1 MSRHAFAAM
10 SSRSKPVTEKPQLSF
25 WQIWNMSFG
34 FLGIQFGWGL
44 QMANMS
50 SIYQF
55 LGADEK
61 DIPILW
67 LAAPLTGLI
76 VQPIVGYYSD
86 RTWTR
91 LGRRR
96 PYFLTGALLAS
107 LALIAMPN
115 SPTLWVA
122 AGLLWILD
130 ASVNVSMEPF
140 RAFVGDML
148 PKKQRKSGFAM
159 QSLLIGFGAVLS
171 SALPFILTNGFGVSR
186 EATVE
191 SPIPPAVKLA
201 FYIGAGVFIVA
212 VLVTIISTREYP
224 PEDMEEFQRMKRA
237 NAGVGHAFREIVRGI
252 GMMPTAMKQL
262 SVVQF
267 FTWLALFS
275 MWIYFVPAVGKGV
288 FGGMP
293 LGLHDDAS
301 KELIEREA
309 RWLAPAAALARSYET
324 RKNELAQEASAV
336 RPERPWY
343 GALMVMFG
351 LSPADPD
358 PGERIDAAM
367 LGILIRGVA
376 ASNTAPT
383 DQEAESPMVRR
394 FALALAT
401 RQVVAADAPGIPE
414 AAADMQAALA
424 SARLYQEGTAWGG
437 VCFSA
442 YNLIAFGF
450 SFVLLAMSRFLPAK
464 RIHLVC
470 LSIGAVGLISAY
482 FVKQPAMLLLSMT
495 GVGVAWA
502 SILSMPYAMLAN
514 VIPGHQMGFYMG
526 VFNFFIVLPQILA
539 AVVLGKLVDS
549 MLGGDAMKAVLMG
562 GVSMAIA
569 SAATLIVGDESES
582 ES

>member
-1 MSRHAFAAM
+1 M
-10 SSRSKPVTEKPQLSF
+10 TEKPRLSF

-76 VQPIVGYYSD
+76 VQPIIGYYSD
-86 RTWTR
+86 RTWTG

-96 PYFLTGALLAS
+96 PYFLTGAILAS

-115 SPTLWVA
+115 SPSLWVA

-130 ASVNVSMEPF
+130 ASVNISMEPF

-148 PKKQRKSGFAM
+148 PKEQRKSGFAM
-159 QSLLIGFGAVLS
+159 QSLLIGLGAVLS
-171 SALPFILTNGFGVSR
+171 SALPFILTNGFGVSK

-191 SPIPPAVKLA
+191 SPVPPAVRLA
-201 FYIGAGVFIVA
+201 FYIGAGVFLAA
-212 VLVTIISTREYP
+212 VLVTILSTREYP
-224 PEDMEEFQRMKRA
+224 PEDMEEFERMKRE
-237 NAGVGHAFREIVRGI
+237 NSGVGHAFREIFQGI
-252 GMMPTAMKQL
+252 GSMPTAMKQL

-288 FGGMP
+288 FGGKP
-293 LGLHDDAS
+293 LGLHDDAA
-301 KELIEREA
+301 KERIENEPQ
-309 RWLAPAAALARSYET
+309 WLAPAAALAKAYEA
-324 RKNELAQEASAV
+324 KKDALASEAASA
-336 RPERPWY
+336 RPARPWY
-343 GALMVMFG
+343 GSLLQMFG

-358 PGERIDAAM
+358 AGERIDAAI
-367 LGILIRGVA
+367 LASLIRGA
-376 ASNTAPT
+376 AVT
-383 DQEAESPMVRR
+383 DTPATGQEAESPMVQS

-401 RQVVAADAPGIPE
+401 HEVAAADAAGIPD
-414 AAADMQAALA
+414 AASGLQEALA
-424 SARLYQEGTAWGG
+424 SARRYQEGTAWGG

-442 YNLIAFGF
+442 YNLVAFGF
-450 SFVLLAMSRFLPAK
+450 SFVLLALSRFMPAK
-464 RIHLVC
+464 RIHLIC
-470 LSIGAVGLISAY
+470 LAIGALGLASAY
-482 FVKQPAMLLLSMT
+482 LVKQPAMLLLSMA

-514 VIPGHQMGFYMG
+514 VIPGHKMGFYMG

-539 AVVLGKLVDS
+539 SVALGKLVDS
-549 MLGGDAMKAVLMG
+549 LLGGDAMKAVLAG
-562 GVSMAIA
+562 GISMAIA
-569 SAATLIVGDESES
+569 SVATLIVGDESETGTPN